1 MAVDTEEVNPANET
15 TRPQSSG
22 SVSDALADLAA
33 RARTSVV
40 EVRGRGR
47 GAGSGVVWA
56 ADGRVLTNHHVVVG
70 TGGRPTVHFEDGR
83 QFTGEVIAQN
93 PALDLAM
100 VQLEADDLPA
110 LQVGDSTRLRVGDL
124 VFAVGHPWG
133 HRYVLTAGIVSGLG
147 RTTALRGG
155 RQADYIRSDVPLAPG
170 NSGGP
175 LLNARGQ
182 VVGINSMI
190 FGGDLSIAVPSHVA
204 LDWLATAGKQAY
216 LGVGVRPVRFNVRTP
231 VGGGLLQG
239 ALITALD
246 PAGPASRA
254 GIRAGDA
261 LLAVSGQPVG
271 DTRSLKKALA
281 LGSANGSTQ
290 VVLLRDG
297 QELTLDVALHSPE

>member
-1 MAVDTEEVNPANET
+1 MAVDTRENEALEAIVH
-15 TRPQSSG
+15 PPS

-33 RARTSVV
+33 RARRSVV

-56 ADGRVLTNHHVVVG
+56 VDGRVLTNHHVVVG
-70 TGGRPTVHFEDGR
+70 SGGRPLVHFEDGR
-83 QFTGEVIAQN
+83 QFAGIVIAQN
-93 PALDLAM
+93 PSLDLAM
-100 VQLEADDLPA
+100 LQVEADNLPA
-110 LQVGDSTRLRVGDL
+110 LPVGDSTQLRVGDL

-155 RQADYIRSDVPLAPG
+155 RQADFIRSDVPLAPG

-175 LLNARGQ
+175 LLNAAGE
-182 VVGINSMI
+182 VIGINSMI
-190 FGGDLSIAVPSHVA
+190 FGGDLSIAVPSHVT

-231 VGGGLLQG
+231 MGAGSLQG
-239 ALITALD
+239 ALVTALD

-261 LLAVSGQPVG
+261 LLAVSGQPVV
-271 DTRSLKKALA
+271 DTATVKRALS
-281 LGSANGSTQ
+281 LGSANGATE
-290 VVLLRDG
+290 VTILREG
-297 QELTLDVALHSPE
+297 QELTVDVALKAAE

>member
-1 MAVDTEEVNPANET
+1 MAVDTTENATVEAQAA
-15 TRPQSSG
+15 RPSG
-22 SVSDALADLAA
+22 SISDALVELAA
-33 RARTSVV
+33 RVRRSVV

-47 GAGSGVVWA
+47 GAGSGVLWA

-70 TGGRPTVHFEDGR
+70 TGGRPGVHFEDGR

-100 VQLEADDLPA
+100 LQLEADGLPA
-110 LQVGDSTRLRVGDL
+110 LPVGDSTKLRVGDL

-147 RTTALRGG
+147 RTNALRGG
-155 RQADYIRSDVPLAPG
+155 RQADFIRSDVPLAPG

-175 LLNARGQ
+175 LLNARGEI
-182 VVGINSMI
+182 VGINSMI

-231 VGGGLLQG
+231 VGGGILQG
-239 ALITALD
+239 ALVTALD

-254 GIRAGDA
+254 GVRAGDA

-281 LGSANGSTQ
+281 LGSANGSTE
-290 VVLLRDG
+290 VTLLRDG
-297 QELTLDVALHSPE
+297 EELTLDVTLHPVD

>member
-1 MAVDTEEVNPANET
+1 MAVDTRENQAPAAQP
-15 TRPQSSG
+15 TR
-22 SVSDALADLAA
+22 SVSDALVELAA
-33 RARTSVV
+33 RARRSVV

-47 GAGSGVVWA
+47 GAGSGVVWS

-70 TGGRPTVHFEDGR
+70 TGGRPVVHFEDGR

-93 PALDLAM
+93 PSLDLAM
-100 VQLEADDLPA
+100 LQLEADNLPA
-110 LQVGDSTRLRVGDL
+110 LPVGDSSKLRVGDL

-133 HRYVLTAGIVSGLG
+133 HRYVLTAGIVSGIG
-147 RTTALRGG
+147 RTTAVRGG

-175 LLNARGQ
+175 LLNAAGEI
-182 VVGINSMI
+182 VGLNSMI

-231 VGGGLLQG
+231 MGAGTLKG
-239 ALITALD
+239 ALVTALD

-261 LLAVSGQPVG
+261 LLAVAGQPVS
-271 DTRSLKKALA
+271 DTATLKSALS
-281 LGSANGSTQ
+281 LGSANGSIDVT
-290 VVLLRDG
+290 LLRDG
-297 QELTLDVALHSPE
+297 QELTLDVSLKHLD